1 MSPYSKR
8 KMKLVE
14 NGTNTENGNFCLF
27 AANGNRKW
35 QPSVGLLQ
43 TETETEVCL
52 PWSANEKR

>member
-1 MSPYSKR
+1 
-8 KMKLVE
+8 MKLVE

-52 PWSANEKR
+52 PWSANDKR